1 MAGQTS
7 VDRGAMQRGA
17 QQLDSAYS
25 TVTGL
30 RTTLESHKSELLG
43 GWAGEAAS
51 AFANVYANFDADMA
65 KVLAAMNTLHEKLV
79 QTHTKYVATEAD
91 QSATVN
97 KVAGLLNH

>member
-7 VDRGAMQRGA
+7 VDRGAMQRAA

-30 RTTLESHKSELLG
+30 RTTLESHKTELLG

-51 AFANVYANFDADMA
+51 AFSNVYQAFDADMA
-65 KVLAAMNTLHEKLV
+65 KVLAAMDILHEKLV
-79 QTHTKYVATEAD
+79 QTHVRYVATEAE

-97 KVAGLLNH
+97 KVAGLLNR

>member
-1 MAGQTS
+1 
-7 VDRGAMQRGA
+7 MQRAA

-30 RTTLESHKSELLG
+30 RTTLEGHKAELLG

-51 AFANVYANFDADMA
+51 AFSNVYEAFDADMA
-65 KVLAAMNTLHEKLV
+65 KVLTAMNTLHEKLV
-79 QTHTKYVATEAD
+79 STHITYVATEAE

-97 KVAGLLNH
+97 KVAGLLNK

>member
-7 VDRGAMQRGA
+7 VNRGAMQRAA
-17 QQLDSAYS
+17 QQLDSAFS

-30 RTTLESHKSELLG
+30 RTTLAGHKSELLG

-51 AFANVYANFDADMA
+51 AFSNVFEAFDGDMA
-65 KVLAAMNTLHEKLV
+65 KVLAAMDALHEKLV
-79 QTHTKYVATEAD
+79 ATHATYVTTEAE

-97 KVAGLLNH
+97 KIASMLNR